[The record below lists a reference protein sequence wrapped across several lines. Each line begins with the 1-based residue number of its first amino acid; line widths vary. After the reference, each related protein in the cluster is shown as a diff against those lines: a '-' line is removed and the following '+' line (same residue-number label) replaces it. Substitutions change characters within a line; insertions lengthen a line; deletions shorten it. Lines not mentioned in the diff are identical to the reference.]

1 MYTHEIRITNK
12 SNRDDTGWVTLR
24 PERRGKGRKLPS
36 ERHDVINSRHMATT
50 EETAKDVV
58 RRYTEEGYNSADA
71 EVIQD
76 TVADDVV
83 VTGLPG
89 TDGPIEGIEA
99 YLNWASEM
107 LETFPDFHGEIEDLI
122 AEGDT
127 VAVAWTL
134 SATQEGAFGDI
145 PATGESFSV
154 DAQAT
159 MHIED
164 GQIAEKRF
172 VMDELKMLEQ
182 LGVMD

>member
-1 MYTHEIRITNK
+1 
-12 SNRDDTGWVTLR
+12 
-24 PERRGKGRKLPS
+24 
-36 ERHDVINSRHMATT
+36 MATI

-58 RRYTEEGYNSADA
+58 RRYTEDGYNAADP
-71 EVIQD
+71 EVIQE

-89 TDGPIEGIEA
+89 TDGPVRGIEE
-99 YLNWASEM
+99 YLKWASES
-107 LETFPDFHGEIEDLI
+107 LEAFPDFHGEIEELI
-122 AEGDT
+122 AEGNT

-145 PATGESFSV
+145 PATGESYSV
-154 DAQAT
+154 DAQAII
-159 MHIED
+159 HVED

-172 VMDELKMLEQ
+172 VMDEAGMLEQ